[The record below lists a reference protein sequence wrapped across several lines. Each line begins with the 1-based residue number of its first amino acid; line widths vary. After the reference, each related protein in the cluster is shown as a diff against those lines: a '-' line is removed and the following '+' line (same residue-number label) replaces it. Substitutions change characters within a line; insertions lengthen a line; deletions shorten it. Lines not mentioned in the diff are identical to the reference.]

1 MHPLSPGHPGGENA
15 VDCRT
20 SDTERERDNTWA
32 CTPSRAEP
40 RLAAVGPP
48 SDVTRGTSEA
58 NRRLPSRHGPSRL
71 GATRRP
77 PQGLALLTLS
87 ALGVVF
93 GDLGTSPLYTLQE
106 SFHGPHALEVTPGN
120 VLGVLSLIIW
130 SLGLVVCVKY
140 LTLLLRLDNA
150 GEGGILALVAMLRRD
165 GAEAGG
171 SRGRALLVG
180 FGLFGAALLYGDGVI
195 TPSISVL
202 SAVEGLAVA
211 TPLFEPYV
219 VPLTVGILLV
229 LFLVQPL
236 GPGRVGVVFGPI
248 VALWFLSIG
257 LLGAWGIQRAPEV
270 LAAFNPWHAVRFF
283 QESGWRG
290 FRVLGAVILC
300 LTGAEALYAD
310 LGSFGRRPIRLAWF
324 SLALPALLLSYLS
337 QGAYLLHH
345 PEAASEPFFRSLP
358 AGALY
363 PMVGLATLAT
373 VVASQAL
380 ISAVF
385 SLTHQAAQLGYSPRL
400 SLHHTSPQHE
410 GQIYLPAINWIL
422 MTACIAVVLS
432 FRSSQALAAAYG
444 LAVSGTMLIT
454 TVLFAAVAR
463 RRWHWPGWVLGL
475 MVAGFLVVDACF
487 LGANLIK
494 LGEGGWLPL
503 VMGTI
508 VFVLMQV
515 WRGGFGQLL
524 RDRDARGMALETLM
538 HALSVSPLPRVRG
551 TAVFLS
557 GARDRA
563 PLVLVHHLEHNQLLH
578 EQVVLLTVLTETEAS
593 VEPSERV
600 NWETFGQGIIRITAR
615 YGYMEHPDVPA
626 VLARAHA
633 LGLEAPREPVTF
645 YVGRVT
651 LKVRRGGGL
660 PVWVKRL
667 FWLMLRNTSPTT
679 DHFRL
684 PAPRVMELGM
694 QVDF

>member
-1 MHPLSPGHPGGENA
+1 VARESFLT
-15 VDCRT
+15 RT
-20 SDTERERDNTWA
+20 DTWT
-32 CTPSRAEP
+32 CTPPHAVP
-40 RLAAVGPP
+40 RLGAVGLPR
-48 SDVTRGTSEA
+48 DVTRGTDGA
-58 NRRLPSRHGPSRL
+58 NRRVPSHHGPSRL
-71 GATRRP
+71 QATRRA

-106 SFHGPHALEVTPGN
+106 SFHGPHALAVTPDN

-130 SLGLVVCVKY
+130 SLVLVVCVKY
-140 LTLLLRLDNA
+140 ITLLLRLDNA

-165 GAEAGG
+165 DSERAT
-171 SRGRALLVG
+171 SRGRPILVG
-180 FGLFGAALLYGDGVI
+180 LGLFGAALLYGDGVI
-195 TPSISVL
+195 TPAISVL
-202 SAVEGLAVA
+202 SAVEGLEVA

-219 VPLTVGILLV
+219 VPLTVGILLA

-257 LLGAWGIQRAPEV
+257 LLGAWGILRAPEV
-270 LAAFNPWHAVRFF
+270 FAAFNPWHAVRFF
-283 QESGWRG
+283 QESGERG

-345 PEAASEPFFRSLP
+345 PEAASAPFFRSLP
-358 AGALY
+358 GWALY

-400 SLHHTSPQHE
+400 TLHHTSPQHE
-410 GQIYLPAINWIL
+410 GQIYLPAINWVL
-422 MTACIAVVLS
+422 MTACIAVVLG

-454 TVLFAAVAR
+454 TVLFGAVAH
-463 RRWHWPGWVLGL
+463 RRWRWPGWALAL
-475 MVAGFLVVDACF
+475 TVAGFLWVDTCF
-487 LGANLIK
+487 LGANLLK
-494 LGEGGWLPL
+494 VGEGGWLPL
-503 VMGTI
+503 VMGTG

-515 WRGGFGQLL
+515 WRGGLGLLL
-524 RDRDARGMALETLM
+524 RDRDARGMAMEKLVES
-538 HALSVSPLPRVRG
+538 LSVSPLPRVRG

-557 GARDRA
+557 GTRHGA
-563 PLVLVHHLEHNQLLH
+563 PLVLLHHLEHNQLLH

-600 NWETFGQGIIRITAR
+600 RWEAIGQGITRVTAR
-615 YGYMEHPDVPA
+615 YGYLEHPDVPA
-626 VLARAHA
+626 VLAQAHG

-651 LKVRRGGGL
+651 LRVRRGRGV

-667 FWLMLRNTSPTT
+667 FRLMQRNTSPTT